1 MPNRLSP
8 EEVRRIQAQ
17 EKLVRELKEI
27 LYQNYSYVLDLPQVV
42 KAINDGKSD
51 FSFVKDKIVRK
62 LLQKSLKS
70 THGKIN
76 VTLLNAVKREWDFA
90 HEDFWKGFKAH
101 FSKDRQQL
109 KAYEILK
116 SRAETELR
124 NNSGESLKFYNQK
137 RNGLNITDRVWNLT
151 KAIPHEIEVMVQNGI
166 KEGKSAADLARE
178 LRKNLNEPDRIYRRV
193 RNKKTGKLELSEAAK
208 KYNPGQGVYRSSVK
222 NAERLARTEI
232 NQAYRQAEW
241 NGYQKNDMIIGYK
254 IRISNNSEGRCQT
267 CVDLQGVYPKW
278 FLWIGWHPHCRCRMV
293 PVLSSQEDFKDEI
306 KALFGGPAHT
316 PKLIEKLPTNFVEY
330 LQKNSERIRNAST
343 LPYWYEDNLER
354 IEEIISL

>member
-1 MPNRLSP
+1 MANRLSP

-17 EKLVRELKEI
+17 EKLVKELKEI

-76 VTLLNAVKREWDFA
+76 VTLLNAVKKEWDFA
-90 HEDFWKGFKAH
+90 HDDFWKGLKTQ

-116 SRAETELR
+116 SRAEAELR

-137 RNGLNITDRVWNLT
+137 RKGLNVSDRIWNLT
-151 KAIPHEIEVMVQNGI
+151 KAIPKELEVMIQNGI
-166 KEGKSAADLARE
+166 IEGKSAADIARE

-193 RNKKTGKLELSEAAK
+193 RNKKTGKLELSEAAR

-241 NGYQKNDMIIGYK
+241 NGYQKNDMIIGYE
-254 IRISNNSEGRCQT
+254 IRVSNNSEGMCQT

-293 PVLSSQEDFKDEI
+293 PVLSSQEDFKNEI
-306 KALFGGPAHT
+306 KALFGGRPKHT
-316 PKLIEKLPTNFVEY
+316 PKLIEKLPQNFVDY
-330 LQKNSERIRNAST
+330 LKSNYERIEKAKS

-354 IEEIISL
+354 IR